1 MTYSSHGARILQR
14 YTSSHPDRVVW
25 SPDTGW
31 TDHGHTIVPDHPLA
45 GADTTGANEDN
56 GR

>member
-1 MTYSSHGARILQR
+1 MTYSSRGARILQR
-14 YTSSHPDRVVW
+14 YTSSHPDRAVW

-31 TDHGHTIVPDHPLA
+31 TDHGHTLLPDHPL
-45 GADTTGANEDN
+45 TGARTADDDDNN